1 MVRHRNLYELLFLHH
16 TAYEPI
22 HNRAEE
28 FSRVNIN
35 MYTDDIAGG
44 GMKEQ
49 TDATDTRNASNNSE
63 RRDFVPEQ
71 PDERPSSIVLQQS
84 AIHRGRRSSLTSCGG
99 SGSDLNTPD
108 PDIENSL
115 AYTSTSKSREGSVK
129 RTKKSLPPDEPNEV
143 TERIAVSVDLP
154 GLFRNKLIAAA
165 LNHAEEER
173 KVLRNHTPDSMKMD
187 DTNSTVSTEHS
198 TSTMHEME
206 SFEEGNTG
214 RHTTS
219 MPEMESFE
227 QENTERRTTSTVPEM
242 ESFEQ
247 ENMDEETPSIDIN
260 SRPSTRG
267 KERSLVLEDKTVKSE
282 SCLLNIPQVDSY
294 VQRAQSAPVEVASTC
309 TQTEWNWIEDMKKYE
324 QIKSEMQTDETFAK
338 GESLRKLAYRMHLPQ
353 FTVAKKM
360 VRCRFYQNALRVSSK
375 NTWEKM
381 IRSKANGLKF

>member
-1 MVRHRNLYELLFLHH
+1 
-16 TAYEPI
+16 
-22 HNRAEE
+22 
-28 FSRVNIN
+28 

-214 RHTTS
+214 RRTTS

-227 QENTERRTTSTVPEM
+227 QENTVRRTTSMPEM

-260 SRPSTRG
+260 SRPSTHG

-309 TQTEWNWIEDMKKYE
+309 TQTEWSWIEDMKKYE
-324 QIKSEMQTDETFAK
+324 QIKYEMQTDETFAK

-360 VRCRFYQNALRVSSK
+360 ARC
-375 NTWEKM
+375 
-381 IRSKANGLKF
+381 